1 MSLLEDSWEQREE
14 RVYPELFGG
23 TGEGIYPLDASLFK
37 NQFGI
42 DDIDPRW
49 LHFGVFKCAPTS
61 DRKTWVYV
69 TSGMSNTWESDAP
82 QEYSGFGT
90 EFILETEVKSD
101 CAINTLRSLVAL
113 NILVSVGH
121 YGEKPLIDYGDRIP
135 MKIEPNISS
144 LMVVKPIQ
152 HPEYFDLESGRVDIL
167 QIAGITAQELEYAKA
182 NGSEALALKLFE
194 SEGSFALKPERFGV
208 I

>member
-14 RVYPELFGG
+14 QVYPQLFGG

-42 DDIDPRW
+42 EDIDPRW
-49 LHFGVFKCAPTS
+49 LHFGIFKCAPTS
-61 DRKTWVYV
+61 ERRTWVYV

-90 EFILETEVKSD
+90 EFILETEVESD
-101 CAINTLRSLVAL
+101 WAINILRSLVAF

-121 YGEKPLIDYGDRIP
+121 FGEKPLVDYGDRIP
-135 MKIEPNISS
+135 MKIEPSIAS
-144 LMVVKPIQ
+144 LMVVKPLQ
-152 HPEYFDLESGRVDIL
+152 YPEYFDLESGRVDIL
-167 QIAGITAQELEYAKA
+167 QITGITAQELEYAKA